1 MCCGSRLQVVALT
14 SDGGGGG
21 SVELVRCTAC
31 GRNTWRLDGQ
41 DVDKGRALGALSAAF
56 APAVPRPPRPTA
68 GRVTAAP
75 VPAAVAEPAYSEPI
89 NAEPINAEP
98 INAEPI
104 NAEPIAAEPIKTGP
118 SNGELAALL
127 SGWRVLGS
135 HG

>member
-1 MCCGSRLQVVALT
+1 VHNGPSAQTARTTTCCGSRLQVVALT
-14 SDGGGGG
+14 SDGGGGD

-56 APAVPRPPRPTA
+56 APTVPRPPRPTT
-68 GRVTAAP
+68 GQVTAAA
-75 VPAAVAEPAYSEPI
+75 VPAAAYPEPIKAEPLK
-89 NAEPINAEP
+89 
-98 INAEPI
+98 
-104 NAEPIAAEPIKTGP
+104 AEPIKPGP

>member
-1 MCCGSRLQVVALT
+1 VHNGPSAQTARTDTCCGSRLQVVALT
-14 SDGGGGG
+14 SDGGGG

-68 GRVTAAP
+68 RQVAAAP
-75 VPAAVAEPAYSEPI
+75 VPAAVAEPALREPMK
-89 NAEPINAEP
+89 
-98 INAEPI
+98 
-104 NAEPIAAEPIKTGP
+104 AEPIATEPLKPGP